1 MANHKSRSWHI
12 LVVVSVTLI
21 SLCALCASVNAGV
34 SPNAGRNINPGDSVV
49 IGETNLSFF
58 NATGV
63 FISEGVLLSDW
74 ADSHVV
80 IPFNGFFDSSRY
92 EDELLPG
99 PYVIKVVASDES
111 AITFVSPKLTITT
124 EVNGEEFGWV
134 TRGGEITFNADT
146 NMWIITG
153 SQPNYITYKLLD
165 PRGKQVS
172 GVNGVSLSDINVSAT
187 GLNTSTIN
195 TTGMRI
201 GTYTLSIETDPNT
214 NNGLDTEGPE
224 VSFEVRTNGVT
235 IGTTDTGKKT
245 VTEDIVFAIST
256 TPHTN
261 ITVNVTWGRE
271 SKVTFDA
278 GGTFDLGPSDATGAF
293 NTSATFADSGDY
305 EITAT
310 EDIRGT
316 TDSIYV
322 EIASYE
328 AELEADEII
337 YHIGK
342 NVEITGS
349 ATAGDSITLK
359 IDDAVVATGLAVEGF
374 DYTWDTEN
382 LAPDSYKIAIWVLPF
397 SDPFQD
403 PPDASTYLVLI
414 RGGLFVETSVD
425 FVALGDDFKIEGTVP
440 GRDRVDILTIAPDGG
455 GGKGFDPD
463 DIYEET
469 NHKLTAS
476 GLTYA
481 TSGVDS
487 DGGFETEEIAVGEN
501 VDTGTYLI
509 AALNYGRDVEWGN
522 SNNDTLLYVIS
533 NDYTTALGA
542 KTTDQLLAMSKD
554 KTINAAGTDDLLG
567 ITTLKVEKGFVT
579 LDELENVP
587 LGEDITITGTTNRKE
602 DTPIIITVEGLDET
616 TPKLKPKVAEVTED
630 DGRFYNTFEVS
641 FDTVSTNIGKYEV
654 TADDGE
660 GHISSTMVNIL
671 PAEEPSV
678 KVSTTP
684 TPETEEGEE
693 SETKTEEGAKKP
705 TTSTPAQAPEETEE
719 QPGFEL
725 IFSIF
730 GLLIAVAV
738 LWQKQKKNER

>member
-1 MANHKSRSWHI
+1 MTNHKSGSWHI
-12 LVVVSVTLI
+12 IVVVSVTLI
-21 SLCALCASVNAGV
+21 SLCALCTSVNAGV
-34 SPNAGRNINPGDSVV
+34 SPNTGRNITPGDSVI

-63 FISEGVLLSDW
+63 FISEGVILSNW

-99 PYVIKVVASDES
+99 PYVIRVVDTDES
-111 AITFVSPKLTITT
+111 SITFVSPKLNITSK
-124 EVNGEEFGWV
+124 VNGEEFGWV

-146 NMWIITG
+146 NMWIIAG
-153 SQPNYITYKLLD
+153 SLPNNVTYKLLD

-172 GVNGVSLSDINVSAT
+172 GVNGVSLSDINVSVT

-195 TTGMRI
+195 TTGMRT
-201 GTYTLSIETDPNT
+201 GTYTLSIETDSNT
-214 NNGLDTEGPE
+214 NNGLDTEGPK
-224 VSFEVRTNGVT
+224 VSFEVKTNGVT
-235 IGTTDTGKKT
+235 IGTDTEKKT
-245 VTEDIVFAIST
+245 VTEDIVFTIST

-278 GGTFDLGPSDATGAF
+278 GGTFDFGLSDAAGTF
-293 NTSATFADSGDY
+293 TTSATFADNGDY

-310 EDIRGT
+310 EDIKGT
-316 TDSIYV
+316 TDSIFV
-322 EIASYE
+322 EIVPYE
-328 AELEADEII
+328 VEIEADDAI

-342 NVEITGS
+342 NVEISGS

-359 IDDAVVATGLAVEGF
+359 IEDEVAATGLAVEGF
-374 DYTWDTEN
+374 DYTWETEN

-397 SDPFQD
+397 SDPFSD
-403 PPDASTYLVLI
+403 PPDASIYLVLI

-425 FVALGDDFKIEGTVP
+425 FVAIGDEFKIGGTVP

-455 GGKGFDPD
+455 GGKGFDID

-469 NHKLTAS
+469 NYKLTVS

-487 DGGFETEEIAVGEN
+487 GGGFETEEIAVGAD

-509 AALNYGRDVEWGN
+509 AALNYGRDAKWGGTL
-522 SNNDTLLYVIS
+522 NDTLLDVIS
-533 NDYTTALGA
+533 NNYTMALGA
-542 KTTDQLLAMSKD
+542 KTTDQLLAILKD
-554 KTINAAGTDDLLG
+554 RTINAAGTDDLLG
-567 ITTLKVEKGFVT
+567 ITTIKVEKGFVT
-579 LDELENVP
+579 LNEIENVP
-587 LGEDITITGTTNRKE
+587 LGEDIKITGVSNRKV

-616 TPKLKPKVAEVTED
+616 TPKLKPKVAEVKED
-630 DGRFYNTFEVS
+630 GGSFNTFEVS
-641 FDTVSTNIGKYEV
+641 FGTESTNIGTYEV
-654 TADDGE
+654 TADDGD
-660 GHISSTMVNIL
+660 GHVSSTTVNIL
-671 PAEEPSV
+671 SAAEPSV
-678 KVSTTP
+678 NVSTTP
-684 TPETEEGEE
+684 TPGTEEGEE
-693 SETKTEEGAKKP
+693 SEVKTEAGAKKP
-705 TTSTPAQAPEETEE
+705 TTSTPAQEPEVTEE
-719 QPGFEL
+719 QPGFEVL
-725 IFSIF
+725 FSIF

-738 LWQKQKKNER
+738 LWRKQKKDRS